1 MFTSHRSQNPCFPDL
16 KEIEVDCP
24 HCDGEGKTLRAHPGY
39 GTPFCPEPEIMG
51 ECGECEGSGKTWIE
65 VVPVDE
71 WDELRRERDDLRAK
85 LAALAA
91 V

>member
-1 MFTSHRSQNPCFPDL
+1 MPATHRSQTHCFPDL
-16 KEIEVDCP
+16 IEIQVDCT
-24 HCDGEGKTLRAHPGY
+24 HCDGEGVTLRAHPGY
-39 GTPFCPEPEIMG
+39 GTPFCPEAEIMG

>member
-1 MFTSHRSQNPCFPDL
+1 MTAAHNSQNPCFPDL
-16 KEIEVDCP
+16 LEIEVDCP
-24 HCDGEGKTLRAHPGY
+24 HCDGEGEVLRTHPSY
-39 GTPFCPEPEIMG
+39 GTPFCSAPEIMG

-65 VVPVDE
+65 VVHVDE
-71 WDELRRERDDLRAK
+71 WDEIRRERDDLRAK